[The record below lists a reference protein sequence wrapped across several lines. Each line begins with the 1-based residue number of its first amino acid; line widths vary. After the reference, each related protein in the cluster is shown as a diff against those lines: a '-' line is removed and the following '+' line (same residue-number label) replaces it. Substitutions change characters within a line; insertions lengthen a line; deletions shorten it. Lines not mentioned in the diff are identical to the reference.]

1 MIKFF
6 IFFEKKFR
14 NFLRQYNMTDKY
26 LHKKIQKFRCEIC
39 DYECSK
45 QSQLERHLSTE
56 KHKILTNT
64 DAKRYICECGKE
76 YKHRQS
82 LFNHKKKCYEIQSKS
97 INESNELIK
106 DLINQNKELI
116 NENKEIVKTVLN
128 QQKTI
133 DELVPKVGNNNS
145 INSNNT
151 NIIVMLN
158 DKFKDALNL
167 DDFIKSL
174 TISLEDLNLTK
185 DKGLVKGITSAFI
198 KNLKNIDIDKRP
210 LYCNDAKG
218 DIVYVKDNELWE
230 RDSENKKIKDS
241 ISKVAFEQRKAI
253 DIWTNANPEYLKDNV
268 KQEDYIKLVKNSTQ
282 NLENTPEENK
292 IFKNIF
298 KEINGNNK
306 IYL

>member
-1 MIKFF
+1 
-6 IFFEKKFR
+6 
-14 NFLRQYNMTDKY
+14 MTDKY
-26 LHKKIQKFRCEIC
+26 LHKKVQKFRCEIC

-45 QSQLERHLSTE
+45 QSQLERHMSTE

-82 LFNHKKKCYEIQSKS
+82 LFNHKKKCYEIQSKN
-97 INESNELIK
+97 INENNELIK

-133 DELVPKVGNNNS
+133 NELAPMVGNNNS
-145 INSNNT
+145 INSNNTNNT

-185 DKGLVKGITSAFI
+185 DKGLVKGITNAFI
-198 KNLKNIDIDKRP
+198 KNLKKIDIDKRP
-210 LYCNDAKG
+210 LFCNDGKG

-230 RDSENKKIKDS
+230 RDNENKKIKDS

-253 DIWTNANPEYLKDNV
+253 DLWTNANPQYLKDNE

-282 NLENTPEENK
+282 NLENTPEESK
-292 IFKNIF
+292 IVKNIF

-306 IYL
+306 IDL

>member
-1 MIKFF
+1 
-6 IFFEKKFR
+6 
-14 NFLRQYNMTDKY
+14 MTDKY
-26 LHKKIQKFRCEIC
+26 LRKKSPKISYEIC
-39 DYECSK
+39 DHKCIKESK
-45 QSQLERHLSTE
+45 KEKKYKTE
-56 KHKILTNT
+56 QQKILTNT

-82 LFNHKKKCYEIQSKS
+82 LFNHKKKCYEIQSKN
-97 INESNELIK
+97 INENNELIK

-133 DELVPKVGNNNS
+133 NELAPKVGNNNS
-145 INSNNT
+145 INSNNTNNT

-185 DKGLVKGITSAFI
+185 DKGLVKGITNAFI
-198 KNLKNIDIDKRP
+198 KNLKKIDIDKRP
-210 LYCNDAKG
+210 LFCNDGKG

-230 RDSENKKIKDS
+230 RDNENKKIKDS

-253 DIWTNANPEYLKDNV
+253 DLWTNANPQYLKDNE

-282 NLENTPEENK
+282 NLENTPEESK
-292 IFKNIF
+292 IVKNIF

-306 IYL
+306 IDL

>member
-1 MIKFF
+1 MITFY

-26 LHKKIQKFRCEIC
+26 LHKKIQKFRCENC

-45 QSQLERHLSTE
+45 QSQLERHQSTE

-158 DKFKDALNL
+158 DKFKDAINL

-185 DKGLVKGITSAFI
+185 DKGLVKGITNAFI

-253 DIWTNANPEYLKDNV
+253 DIWTNANPEYLKDNL

-292 IFKNIF
+292 IVKNIF

-306 IYL
+306 IDL

>member
-1 MIKFF
+1 
-6 IFFEKKFR
+6 
-14 NFLRQYNMTDKY
+14 MTDKY

-82 LFNHKKKCYEIQSKS
+82 LFNHKKKCDEIQCKSK
-97 INESNELIK
+97 NESNKLIK

-133 DELVPKVGNNNS
+133 NELVPKVGNNNS
-145 INSNNT
+145 INLNNT

-174 TISLEDLNLTK
+174 RISLEDLNLTK
-185 DKGLVKGITSAFI
+185 DKGLVKGITNTFI

-210 LYCNDAKG
+210 LYFNSAKG
-218 DIVYVKDNELWE
+218 DIVYIKDNELWE
-230 RDSENKKIKDS
+230 RDNENKKIKDS
-241 ISKVAFEQRKAI
+241 INKVAFEQRKAI
-253 DIWTNANPEYLKDNV
+253 DLWTDANPEYLKDNE
-268 KQEDYIKLVKNSTQ
+268 KQEDYIRLVKNSTQ
-282 NLENTPEENK
+282 NLKNTPEENK
-292 IFKNIF
+292 IVKNIF
-298 KEINGNNK
+298 KEINVSNK
-306 IYL
+306 IDL